1 MFCPNTKRAPVRQKR
16 SAVLLAVAAAGL
28 ATAPRALA
36 EKTLYRNAERATEL
50 VLNLDAIGALYQS
63 DNAWFGE
70 SEAFLGAPV
79 DRWAELGVEPTLSFE
94 TRAGRGSLFAA
105 LSGVYT
111 STVGDDAAGS
121 TVGLADTG
129 ALTLEQAHV
138 GWRREDVFSA
148 LDGDTLSITAG
159 RLDYSIGTGLLVDD
173 GSADGGDRGGWY
185 LGMRKSFA
193 QALVAS
199 LDSETWLFEVFQ
211 LSNQPRT
218 GETRGE
224 AHGANVE
231 YRFGDSASLGTS
243 YLWVDMDD
251 PLVETLDVYS
261 ARASWRGGGLTLAAE
276 YVDESSGQIDAT
288 GHYAQIGYVL
298 DSRPWSPELRL
309 RRAIFGGDDPATPLD
324 ERFREIAYGMTEW
337 GSWYQG
343 EITGEYALGNGNL
356 ESQLARLTL
365 APSEAVTFDV
375 LYYRFALEQPASFG
389 ATADDWGDELDF
401 AVEWAASESVSVTG
415 VLGVLRPGDAAEE
428 IVGGSSDWAHAMV
441 LVSYSW

>member
-1 MFCPNTKRAPVRQKR
+1 M
-16 SAVLLAVAAAGL
+16 VLAAAGL
-28 ATAPRALA
+28 VAAPCAWA
-36 EKTLYRNAERATEL
+36 GQTLYRNAERAAEL
-50 VLNLDAIGALYQS
+50 VLNLDAIGAWYRS

-70 SEAFLGAPV
+70 SEAFVGAPV
-79 DRWAELGVEPTLSFE
+79 DRWAEFGVEPTLSFE
-94 TRAGRGSLFAA
+94 TRAGRGSLFAS

-111 STVGDDAAGS
+111 STVSDDASGS
-121 TVGLADTG
+121 TVGLSDTD

-138 GWRREDVFSA
+138 GWRLDDVFAA
-148 LDGDTLSITAG
+148 LDGDTLSIAAG
-159 RLDYSIGTGLLVDD
+159 RLDYGIGTGLLVDD

-185 LGMRKSFA
+185 LGMRKSFS
-193 QALVAS
+193 QSLLAS

-218 GETRGE
+218 GDTRGE

-231 YRFGDSASLGTS
+231 YRFGDSAALGTS
-243 YLWVDMDD
+243 YLRVDTND

-261 ARASWRGGGLTLAAE
+261 ARASWRGGNGLSLAAE
-276 YVDESSGQIDAT
+276 YVDEGSGQIDAT
-288 GHYAQIGYVL
+288 GYYAQIGYAL

-309 RRAIFGGDDPATPLD
+309 RRATFSGDDLATPLD

-356 ESQLARLTL
+356 DSRLARLTL
-365 APSEAVTFDV
+365 APTDAVTFDV
-375 LYYRFALEQPASFG
+375 LYYRFTLEQPASFG

-401 AVEWAASESVSVTG
+401 TVEWAAGETVSVTG
-415 VLGVLRPGDAAEE
+415 VLGVLRPGDAAEQ
-428 IVGGSSDWAHAMV
+428 IVGGRSDWAHAML